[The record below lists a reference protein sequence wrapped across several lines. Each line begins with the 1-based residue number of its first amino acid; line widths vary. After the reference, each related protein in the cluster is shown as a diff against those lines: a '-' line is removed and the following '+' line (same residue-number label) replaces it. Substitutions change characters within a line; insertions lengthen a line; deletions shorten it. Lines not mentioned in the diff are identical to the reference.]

1 MEVLLGQMLIEAGIL
16 TEDQVQRVLDE
27 QKQNGE
33 PFGLLSE
40 QLYGVDPAA
49 IEDAW
54 AGQYA
59 RITRSIDPEV
69 EVFEDRAKDL
79 ITRRQAWQFR
89 VLPIR
94 FDAGQLMIATTQ
106 AHLRRA
112 LRFAVGVIGVP
123 VFFVMAESEALGT
136 ALCRHYPWPGMT
148 PQSVEDDGID
158 HLLTQANGGQKR
170 KVISDQ
176 GK

>member
-1 MEVLLGQMLIEAGIL
+1 MEVLLGQMLIETGIL

-27 QKQNGE
+27 QKQTGE

-40 QLYGVDPAA
+40 QLCGVEPAA
-49 IEDAW
+49 IEEAW
-54 AGQYA
+54 ARQYA
-59 RITRSIDPEV
+59 RITRTIDPEV

-89 VLPIR
+89 VLPLR
-94 FDAGQLMIATTQ
+94 FDGGQLIIATTQ
-106 AHLRRA
+106 EHLRRA
-112 LRFAVGVIGVP
+112 LRFAVGVVGVP
-123 VFFVMAESEALGT
+123 VFFVMAESEALGK

-148 PQSVEDDGID
+148 PQSVDDDGID
-158 HLLTQANGGQKR
+158 RLVTQANGAQKR

-176 GK
+176 